1 MSVVKKT
8 APTWEKDGYLLRLAR
23 REDADAYFSQNYDP
37 LDPEVARFTGCK
49 AHFTREEVISFFLGC
64 LEAEDRYDFLILSP
78 EGKII
83 GESVINEIDPQLRC
97 ADFRIALFQREH
109 RGRGIGSWAVRTTR
123 DFAFGTL
130 GLHRLS
136 LDVFSFNPRAERAY
150 LAAGF
155 RREGVLRDA
164 VRDGEGYGDDIL
176 MALLEEE
183 WRTLPDRQP
192 S

>member
-1 MSVVKKT
+1 MPMNKVVHAAQRAAFSAAIDVAINAVRGKGT
-8 APTWEKDGYLLRLAR
+8 EKLSENAVKLVNLAEPLL
-23 REDADAYFSQNYDP
+23 
-37 LDPEVARFTGCK
+37 K
-49 AHFTREEVISFFLGC
+49 
-64 LEAEDRYDFLILSP
+64 DRYPASAFDAARKFVSDP
-78 EGKII
+78 NGKWMQYAYRA
-83 GESVINEIDPQLRC
+83 INEIDPQLRC

>member
-49 AHFTREEVISFFLGC
+49 AHFTREEVISFFLRC

-78 EGKII
+78 EDRII

-109 RGRGIGSWAVRTTR
+109 RGRGSAPGRCAPPGTSPSGRWGSTGCLWTYSPSTPGRSGPIWPPASGGRECSGTRSGTGRAMETT
-123 DFAFGTL
+123 
-130 GLHRLS
+130 S
-136 LDVFSFNPRAERAY
+136 
-150 LAAGF
+150 
-155 RREGVLRDA
+155 
-164 VRDGEGYGDDIL
+164 
-176 MALLEEE
+176 
-183 WRTLPDRQP
+183 
-192 S
+192 